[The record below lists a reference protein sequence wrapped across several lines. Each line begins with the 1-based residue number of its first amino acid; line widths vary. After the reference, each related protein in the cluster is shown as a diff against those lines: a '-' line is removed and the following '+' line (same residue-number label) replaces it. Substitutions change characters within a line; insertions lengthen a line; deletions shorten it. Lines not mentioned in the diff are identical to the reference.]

1 MRIMT
6 PTGSVL
12 NAAGKCPFEGKEV
25 AYTVMKTIEYTGE
38 ETPMEFYVAKKE
50 TLIPGDYRVQVIA
63 DGHEIG
69 TRTIELEK

>member
-1 MRIMT
+1 MQLEISCILGGIDV
-6 PTGSVL
+6 P
-12 NAAGKCPFEGKEV
+12 
-25 AYTVMKTIEYTGE
+25 
-38 ETPMEFYVAKKE
+38 KKE